1 MKTRSFLSLALACFT
16 TVALAADPVTDSV
29 HASNHLQ
36 VGDAAVVNGALLSIG
51 HMKINLISGS
61 AARLLAGGE
70 SVGILFK
77 GNGMFEYETTD
88 TAEFPVVSHNVRAIA
103 HLKMV
108 ADAMH
113 ARLSDTF
120 TDLLLVGNGITM
132 PPLVGTGGE
141 ALAEPFKRHQDLFSR
156 VQVEPRSHIM
166 TVQKFSFPLA
176 TRVRAEFSGG
186 HDTLLYE
193 YDDAEDHDENLY
205 AVRPLPIYTG
215 DRRLEDRLYPQVLSS
230 QPVGHPRGTTPR
242 PPFALTAIDYTLVA
256 DGDEAKL
263 EVTETLLRAAETQS
277 VLRFDMLDQRFV
289 RAGAPIR
296 AFHVRRVTDD
306 QGRSLPF
313 DHDHNELLVGVD
325 GISGRTLRLKF
336 SIDGDFLV
344 REGGDNAWQ
353 LGLGDAWLPLPRQ
366 WAGQAFTVH
375 SVVRVKKPFVP
386 YAPGTTVSRREEVDY
401 NIVENVIDKPVEGT
415 TVQAGKYNTY
425 EEKRGPR
432 TLRVA
437 TYALRNERAAKQ
449 LIALTDALIDYYEY
463 FLGPFPFS
471 EFNIIQVNEYGYG
484 QAPPGTMYI
493 TNEAFQPLLT
503 ETDQFFSQG
512 INERFAHEIAH
523 QYWGHVVR
531 MPSPEE
537 QWLTESFAEYS
548 AALALKKLKG
558 EDAYN
563 RLVSVWRGRA
573 RDGLAIAPIP
583 YANRIVGDPSTA
595 FVQRFALLYA
605 KGPYLLYTLHREL
618 GDTTFLTFMKSYTKS
633 FSFKFG
639 TTNDVAGLLQFMT
652 KKDYRPFF
660 EKYFW
665 GTAMPD

>member
-1 MKTRSFLSLALACFT
+1 MKIRLSLPLALACLS
-16 TVALAADPVTDSV
+16 TVAFATDPLTDSV
-29 HASNHLQ
+29 NAANHLQ
-36 VGDAAVVNGALLSIG
+36 IGDAAAVNGVPISIG

-61 AARLLAGGE
+61 AARVLAGTE
-70 SVGILFK
+70 PVGIFFR
-77 GNGMFEYETTD
+77 GNGVFEYETTD

-108 ADAMH
+108 ADAAH
-113 ARLSDTF
+113 TVLSDSF
-120 TDLLLVGNGITM
+120 TDLVLVGSGITI
-132 PPLVGTGGE
+132 PVLSGSGGG

-156 VQVEPRSHIM
+156 LRIEPWSHIL

-193 YDDAEDHDENLY
+193 YDDAEDRNESLY
-205 AVRPLPIYTG
+205 AVRPLPMYIG
-215 DRRLEDRLYPQVLSS
+215 DRRLEDRLYPQGLSS

-242 PPFALTAIDYTLVA
+242 PPFALTAIDYTLVGN
-256 DGDEAKL
+256 GDEAEL
-263 EVTETLLRAAETQS
+263 AVTETLWRAAETQH
-277 VLRFDMLDQRFV
+277 VLRFDMLGERFV

-296 AFHVRRVTDD
+296 AFHVRSVTDE
-306 QGRSLPF
+306 QGRPLPF
-313 DHDHNELLVGVD
+313 DHDHNDLLVSVD
-325 GISGRTLRLKF
+325 GVSGQTLRLKF
-336 SIDGDFLV
+336 SVDGDFLV

-353 LGLGDAWLPLPRQ
+353 LGIGDAWLPLPRQ

-386 YAPGTTVSRREEVDY
+386 YAPGTTVSRREEGDY

-437 TYALRNERAAKQ
+437 TYALRNDRAAKQ
-449 LIALTDALIDYYEY
+449 LIGLADAVIDYYEY
-463 FLGPFPFS
+463 FLGPFPFN
-471 EFNIIQVNEYGYG
+471 EFNIIQMNEYGYG

-503 ETDQFFSQG
+503 ETDRFFSQG

-548 AALALKKLKG
+548 AALALRKLKG
-558 EDAYN
+558 EGAYN

-573 RDGLAIAPIP
+573 RDGLSVAPIP
-583 YANRIVGDPSTA
+583 YANRIVGDPTTA
-595 FVQRFALLYA
+595 FAQRFALLYA